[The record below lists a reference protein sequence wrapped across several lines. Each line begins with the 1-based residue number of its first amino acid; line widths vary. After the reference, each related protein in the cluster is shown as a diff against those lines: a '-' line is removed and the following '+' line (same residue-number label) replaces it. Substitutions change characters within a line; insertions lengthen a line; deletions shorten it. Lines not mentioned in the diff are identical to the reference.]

1 MTKTSKE
8 SKPKTSSKKGY
19 YEVINGINYDKKL
32 IEHAVELMQGKGD
45 GRISVKDVN
54 ELLKKSL
61 NDGGCVTAIEMRT
74 VFYLLNECN
83 FTNQAKS
90 VMIEAMSK
98 ADLWTEEVSNNNE
111 NKVINDI
118 LNEIICKIEQETSSG
133 NSLTIKI
140 PPETYENIELS
151 ENLVIRRNNPEI
163 TNQLTREM
171 RTYYIHNPVVKLFV
185 SSVFY
190 IIYFILV
197 ISFIVVW
204 HNSSVL

>member
-1 MTKTSKE
+1 M
-8 SKPKTSSKKGY
+8 
-19 YEVINGINYDKKL
+19 
-32 IEHAVELMQGKGD
+32 
-45 GRISVKDVN
+45 
-54 ELLKKSL
+54 
-61 NDGGCVTAIEMRT
+61 
-74 VFYLLNECN
+74 
-83 FTNQAKS
+83 
-90 VMIEAMSK
+90 
-98 ADLWTEEVSNNNE
+98 SNNNE

-151 ENLVIRRNNPEI
+151 ENLVIRRNNHEI
-163 TNQLTREM
+163 INELTTEM